1 MTSQPLPSL
10 AEAKIT
16 TLPASAFYIPNFIS
30 EEEEASILQKP
41 QATYNNHISFAAMTS
56 QPLPSLA
63 EARITTL
70 PASAFYIPNFL
81 SEEEEASILQKVLVA
96 TT

>member
-1 MTSQPLPSL
+1 MTSQPLPPL

-16 TLPASAFYIPNFIS
+16 TLPASAFYFPNFI
-30 EEEEASILQKP
+30 
-41 QATYNNHISFAAMTS
+41 
-56 QPLPSLA
+56 
-63 EARITTL
+63 
-70 PASAFYIPNFL
+70 